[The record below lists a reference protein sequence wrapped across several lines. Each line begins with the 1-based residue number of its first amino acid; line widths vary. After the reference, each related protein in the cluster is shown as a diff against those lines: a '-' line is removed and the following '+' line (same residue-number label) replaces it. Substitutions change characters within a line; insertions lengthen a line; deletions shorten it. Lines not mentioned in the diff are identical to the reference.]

1 MKTTL
6 LALALTTV
14 GTAALAD
21 NTVTLSYGGFEKN
34 DATTSGLVY
43 DFEGDAY
50 GFGYEGYV
58 FDGDVENVD
67 AKLAGA
73 KINWTGVDAYGFG
86 VGPAVS
92 YNYGSIAGINADDW
106 AAGVAVKGAFGRHEI
121 EADALVSLDDKE
133 IWAVTLSGETPVGR
147 QTTILSDYT
156 FAKNN
161 SEDQQ
166 LLALGARYDVTPTA
180 YVEGQALVERSFSD
194 TGAGLRAGV
203 GFRF

>member
-6 LALALTTV
+6 LALALATT

-21 NTVTLSYGGFEKN
+21 NTVTLSYGGFEKA
-34 DATTSGLVY
+34 DVTTSGLVY
-43 DFEGDAY
+43 DFEGNAG

-73 KINWTGVDAYGFG
+73 KINWTGVNFQGFG
-86 VGPAVS
+86 VGPAVA
-92 YNYGSIAGINADDW
+92 YNYGSIAGTSADDW
-106 AAGVAVKGAFGRHEI
+106 AAGIAARGAFGRHEI

-133 IWAVTLSGETPVGR
+133 IWAVSLSGQTPVGR

-156 FAKNN
+156 FAKDN
-161 SEDQQ
+161 SEDSH

-180 YVEGQALVERSFSD
+180 YVEGQALVERSFSE
-194 TGAGLRAGV
+194 TGTGLRAGV